1 VRQMLKDMDR
11 VHAEGTKEGLGDQ
24 SALVKLFGPAEEF
37 EVHALFEQFWPPMIA
52 MKDAAG
58 AYLEKPNDATRQEF
72 VQKHKAFVDS
82 SQAVNAR
89 FISMCLGRYQN
100 LIETAPLRAA

>member
-1 VRQMLKDMDR
+1 
-11 VHAEGTKEGLGDQ
+11 
-24 SALVKLFGPAEEF
+24 
-37 EVHALFEQFWPPMIA
+37 